1 VAIRRGLVVMRPI
14 IGSMWPTDYV
24 PRQQATGDCGIA
36 ATGPAQAILRSVVAR
51 VAFVVRCAGI
61 AYTAVQ
67 VIIWHSFYAAGLWR
81 LAGPVIAMAWAV
93 GVAAYLWRHW
103 PSPRFACVDSA
114 VYLAL
119 ALVAQECVPPAAR
132 DDAFGWLVISM
143 SSQLVV
149 PAWYAPAALAMPLA
163 LASPA
168 AYLAG
173 AAQLTVTNM
182 RTMTGTAIL
191 LVMVA
196 SIHLFGRRALG
207 SRAAAAD
214 AALDDADRAAS
225 EQYAI
230 LSRNIERREHERLL
244 HDTVLNTLTA
254 LARAGSDDVAKMVGQ
269 CRRDVALIEDVLG
282 DPDDPAA
289 GARHPHGDLPAEVG
303 AVVTEMRSRGLR
315 VHVVIDRYGAPAV
328 PAPVAGAISNAARE
342 ALSNVAAH
350 AGTREAWVR
359 VSLMALGGDARAPG
373 RVQVTVRDKGI
384 GFDLARV
391 DGTRLGL
398 RRSIAERTADCGG
411 QASIWSEPGQGTV
424 VRMSW
429 PAAAGAGQSVLA
441 GGTLAQESLPW

>member
-1 VAIRRGLVVMRPI
+1 
-14 IGSMWPTDYV
+14 MWPTDYV
-24 PRQQATGDCGIA
+24 PRRQATGDSGTVP
-36 ATGPAQAILRSVVAR
+36 TGPAQTILRSVVAR

-67 VIIWHSFYAAGLWR
+67 VIIWHAYYAADPWC
-81 LAGPVIAMAWAV
+81 LAGPVVASAWAAGAV
-93 GVAAYLWRHW
+93 AYLSRHW
-103 PSPRFACVDSA
+103 PSPRLACADSA
-114 VYLAL
+114 VYVAL
-119 ALVAQECVPPAAR
+119 ALGAQQCVPPAVR

-149 PAWYAPAALAMPLA
+149 PAWYAPVALSLPLA

-168 AYLAG
+168 AYVAG
-173 AAQLTVTNM
+173 AAQLTMTNT
-182 RTMTGTAIL
+182 RTTTGTAVL
-191 LVMVA
+191 LIMVG

-254 LARAGSDDVAKMVGQ
+254 LARGARDDVATGDDVAEMVSQ
-269 CRRDVALIEDVLG
+269 CRQDVALIEEALG

-289 GARHPHGDLPAEVG
+289 SARRPQGDLPAEVE
-303 AVVTEMRSRGLR
+303 AVVTEMRSRGLH
-315 VHVVIDRYGAPAV
+315 VNVVIDRCGAPAV
-328 PAPVAGAISNAARE
+328 PAPVASAISSAARE

-359 VSLMALGGDARAPG
+359 VSLVAKEADAEAPG
-373 RVQVTVRDKGI
+373 RVQVTVRDNGI

-391 DGTRLGL
+391 DRTRLGL

-411 QASIWSEPGQGTV
+411 QASIWSAPGQGTI

-429 PAAAGAGQSVLA
+429 PAPAEAGESVLA
-441 GGTLAQESLPW
+441 DAARGRGSLPW